1 MARLRRLL
9 MTCLLAAALPL
20 HASGEPTASS
30 RDAAAGGL
38 AFVPD
43 PTIVIETQEIVLST
57 GEIKINYS
65 LRNKGTAERT
75 IMAVFPLPDL
85 DTAQVSDQQLKVYTT
100 QSANFIAAAITVDGA
115 AAPVE
120 VEQRALALGLDVT
133 TLLATHQI
141 PLMPFDKGST
151 NQLRR
156 LPKVV
161 RSDFLQR
168 GILRVDDERVEPN
181 WTLKTTAYWRQ
192 SFPPKK
198 PVSIALTYK
207 PVTASAL
214 YQATLID
221 TFRTTHC
228 LDSTLE
234 AAITRKIAAQSG
246 KVIFNWLTYAP
257 GLAASLSGAARQF
270 KLRIE
275 KSDIGTIV
283 ATCRQGFRPLGPTTL
298 EWIAQDYSLEEDVHV
313 LFIE

>member
-115 AAPVE
+115 AARECGDPGK
-120 VEQRALALGLDVT
+120 RTA
-133 TLLATHQI
+133 
-141 PLMPFDKGST
+141 
-151 NQLRR
+151 
-156 LPKVV
+156 
-161 RSDFLQR
+161 LQR
-168 GILRVDDERVEPN
+168 VVAGGPLPD
-181 WTLKTTAYWRQ
+181 
-192 SFPPKK
+192 
-198 PVSIALTYK
+198 
-207 PVTASAL
+207 
-214 YQATLID
+214 
-221 TFRTTHC
+221 
-228 LDSTLE
+228 LD
-234 AAITRKIAAQSG
+234 
-246 KVIFNWLTYAP
+246 
-257 GLAASLSGAARQF
+257 
-270 KLRIE
+270 
-275 KSDIGTIV
+275 
-283 ATCRQGFRPLGPTTL
+283 
-298 EWIAQDYSLEEDVHV
+298 EDVLEQVFGVRVIVEH
-313 LFIE
+313 FHAQTF